1 MVGTEWT
8 VNEANVLKVFYSHFL
23 REMVGNLINEKRIS
37 SYVII
42 SLILSTI
49 SIDDVWI
56 MLGEN
61 SC

>member
-1 MVGTEWT
+1 MVGTECM
-8 VNEANVLKVFYSHFL
+8 VNEANVLEVFYSHFL
-23 REMVGNLINEKRIS
+23 REIVGNLINEKRIS

-42 SLILSTI
+42 SLILNTI

-61 SC
+61 